1 MIYKKQGGIKM
12 KNNLS
17 LTVSKLFAGSR
28 HNPGDHHCHF
38 CGTDCDETYLSA
50 DYVKDTF
57 TNRDIVK
64 YPGSKFVCRG
74 CIESLGWG
82 EDEML
87 MLDGSVKKRENARGM
102 APRMYSWVLTRDS
115 RIAFTKAH
123 ISLIRDILCE
133 HVPEP
138 PFSIII
144 ADSGQKQLI
153 FRAPVA
159 VSREVFSVML
169 EDEVIEVTPALL
181 RERIALVTPIV
192 AATGKPAL
200 LEEFSIGT
208 FIAYEKYHGNIDALE
223 TWQKIQHEPL
233 SRLAAWLSKS
243 KEDAQYEYPTSK
255 RG

>member
-1 MIYKKQGGIKM
+1 M
-12 KNNLS
+12 KNA
-17 LTVSKLFAGSR
+17 LTSSKLFAGSR
-28 HNPGDHHCHF
+28 HNPGDHRCYF
-38 CGTDCDETYLSA
+38 CSADCNETYSSLE
-50 DYVKDTF
+50 YVKDTF

-64 YPGSKFVCRG
+64 YPQSKFVCQG
-74 CIESLGWG
+74 CVESLGWG

-87 MLDGSVKKRENARGM
+87 MLDGSVKRRENNRGM
-102 APRMYSWVLTRDS
+102 APRMYSWILTRES

-123 ISLIRDILCE
+123 VSLIRNVLCD

-159 VSREVFSVML
+159 MSREIFPVML
-169 EDEVIEVTPALL
+169 EDEVIEVTPVLL
-181 RERIALVTPIV
+181 RERIALTTPIV

-200 LEEFSIGT
+200 FDDLTMGT

-223 TWQKIQHEPL
+223 TWQKIQKEPL
-233 SRLAAWLSKS
+233 SRLAAWLSNNR
-243 KEDAQYEYPTSK
+243 EEAQDECPTVQ
-255 RG
+255 RGRV